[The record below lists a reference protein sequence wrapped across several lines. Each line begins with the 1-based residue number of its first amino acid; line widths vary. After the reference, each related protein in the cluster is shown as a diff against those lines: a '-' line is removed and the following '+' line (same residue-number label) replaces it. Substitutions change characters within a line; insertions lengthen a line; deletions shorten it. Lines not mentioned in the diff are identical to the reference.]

1 MNPFKT
7 NPNPNPNPDPNPN
20 HQPNPHPNQRRSKL
34 YKNFGKQ
41 KTRQENLR
49 DKYKKQKITEMHEQ
63 VKILTMNVNSV
74 HGHFKS
80 QLAKL
85 AIEESKPD
93 IAILTETKLGPLS
106 NTFNVPGYQIE
117 TQADRK
123 EGAGGIM
130 ILSRLG
136 VNVIEA
142 TSKSLEDEEIQVA
155 KCKFEDLTIIGV
167 YRSPTILKNYT
178 DEDVLENIS
187 KTKTH
192 HTCIINWLTTEMNK
206 LGNKRLVLTGD
217 FNLKELAETNFDPPG
232 LRLAD
237 DDEQNLSN
245 DHKWVNMI
253 HKFGLTQNIKDAT
266 HISKKGG
273 PSILD
278 LVLTPP
284 QMEIR
289 TLVVNPGVFG
299 GDFDHFAVEFSI
311 EMNFKTEEKLKL
323 VVNQR
328 RNHGTK

>member
-20 HQPNPHPNQRRSKL
+20 HQPNPHPNQRRSRL

-41 KTRQENLR
+41 TTRQENLR

-142 TSKSLEDEEIQVA
+142 TSKSLEVEEIQVA
-155 KCKFEDLTIIGV
+155 KCEFEDLTIIGV
-167 YRSPTILKNYT
+167 YRSPTILKNDT

-192 HTCIINWLTTEMNK
+192 HACIINWLTTEMNK
-206 LGNKRLVLTGD
+206 LGNKRFVLTGD

-284 QMEIR
+284 QTEIR